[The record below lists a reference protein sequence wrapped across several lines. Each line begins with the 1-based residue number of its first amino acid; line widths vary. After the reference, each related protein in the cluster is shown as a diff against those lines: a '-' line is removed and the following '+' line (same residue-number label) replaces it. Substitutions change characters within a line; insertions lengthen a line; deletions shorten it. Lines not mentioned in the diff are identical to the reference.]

1 MRFEDQ
7 DRASSVV
14 MPGFKPESDESKETH
29 QVLSLLEELHN
40 IISGASSSDMNLES
54 DVQWVNE
61 ALSDQLRSQLSEPL
75 SIATRVF
82 PSWTGRMPKRFP
94 FLFRDADRVAF
105 LRCTSLGVSRA
116 VAWLQDE
123 VGRPFHLFFSRIVLK
138 QERERERESD
148 KIFATFEKYRSL
160 DIKPRKRNL
169 RRLPAKFL
177 KSFFNPSLMR
187 PVLSAYSKYPISL
200 KMKFGRLS
208 KTNALVV
215 SDKIWSRWIALI
227 SFEMRLCL
235 WIAMRYFFF
244 FFGFCCV
251 K

>member
-1 MRFEDQ
+1 VRFEDQ

-138 QERERERESD
+138 QERERESLT
-148 KIFATFEKYRSL
+148 KFSQLLKNTGHWISSQEKGTCADYQ
-160 DIKPRKRNL
+160 RN
-169 RRLPAKFL
+169 F
-177 KSFFNPSLMR
+177 SN
-187 PVLSAYSKYPISL
+187 LSSTRA
-200 KMKFGRLS
+200 
-208 KTNALVV
+208 
-215 SDKIWSRWIALI
+215 
-227 SFEMRLCL
+227 
-235 WIAMRYFFF
+235 
-244 FFGFCCV
+244 
-251 K
+251 